1 VVKEAIFQLRK
12 YGKLHHYASCGWI
25 FWRERNGKCFEDQ
38 ERSMEELKKLL
49 IQTLFHWADAFSVPQ
64 FSTMSQFLSLCSS
77 FCL

>member
-1 VVKEAIFQLRK
+1 M
-12 YGKLHHYASCGWI
+12 WI
-25 FWRERNGKCFEDQ
+25 IWHERNGRCFEDQ